1 MASRRTPL
9 ITASAAVFAL
19 AGGYG
24 LYLATAAPPPPE
36 LAQAP
41 MNITNVIPPA
51 FIMAVDN
58 SGSMTFHNQFPGSD
72 GYARWSNSGK
82 NFFSAPGVLRTSGN
96 ASFSYSYTGP
106 RIGTGY
112 YGIPPI
118 DAFGFAR
125 SPDFNPAYFDRSR
138 PTDVQLLIL
147 GTPAHR
153 YHGED
158 DAKLASRT
166 QMWKAIDR
174 AALAARVR

>member
-9 ITASAAVFAL
+9 ITASAAVVAL

-125 SPDFNPAYFDRSR
+125 SPDFNPAYFD
-138 PTDVQLLIL
+138 PEITYQPWLTAD
-147 GTPAHR
+147 GTP
-153 YHGED
+153 
-158 DAKLASRT
+158 
-166 QMWKAIDR
+166 
-174 AALAARVR
+174 